1 MAKLPALPQQA
12 GITEAQARRAAARR
26 ARVPS
31 PKKGGG
37 GGSGFQL
44 FVLGLAFIGMAVFAA
59 PTCVLLVFGMVPSIV
74 AYVVD
79 RGKRPMQAFTI
90 APLNLAG
97 LMPYLLELWT
107 GHDQMPTVV
116 HLLTNVYVWLVIYL
130 SAGAGWL
137 VFLAMP
143 HVVTFVLQRSLDGR
157 KGKLKELQS
166 KLRADWGSQVGGGE
180 EQI

>member
-1 MAKLPALPQQA
+1 MAKLPAISPRQA
-12 GITEAQARRAAARR
+12 SAPTASARRAAVRR
-26 ARVPS
+26 ATTPPPAKS
-31 PKKGGG
+31 GGG
-37 GGSGFQL
+37 GLRL
-44 FVLGLAFIGMAVFAA
+44 FMLGLGFIGMAVFAA
-59 PTCVLLVFGMVPSIV
+59 PTCVLVLFGMVPSIV

-97 LMPYLLELWT
+97 LMPYLMELWT

-137 VFLAMP
+137 VFLGMP
-143 HVVTFVLQRSLDGR
+143 QIVTFVLQRSLDSR
-157 KGKLKELQS
+157 RDKLKALQA
-166 KLRADWGSQVGGGE
+166 KLRADWGAEVGGGFDS
-180 EQI
+180 I